1 MKYIL
6 TLETEDINDLPRHLN
21 AHKYQYVVA
30 ELLSQIRTSIKH
42 TDEESITFE
51 ALREKIIQLLDDQ
64 GLCVDDVFL

>member
-30 ELLSQIRTSIKH
+30 ELLSQVRTAIKH
-42 TDEESITFE
+42 TDQESIAFE
-51 ALREKIIQLLDDQ
+51 ELREKITQLLDDQ
-64 GLCVDDVFL
+64 GLSTDDVFL